1 LTFVISYTK
10 WKRLISIIKLNVGVF
25 MSYLDDLFGL
35 EGKTAIVS
43 GGAGVIGTVMSEAL
57 LKAGANVIIWS
68 RTQASVDQAVEKLAT
83 STELSARL
91 DGKQVDTG
99 SESEVTAAIKTAV
112 ARFGNPE
119 ILINAVGG
127 NFAKAP
133 IPETEIDQFE
143 KVLHLNLIAGLMVP
157 TKIITAFWIE
167 NKIKGAIINLT
178 SMSSYNP
185 LSGVWAYDAAKAGV
199 LNLTQGAAN
208 ELAPHGIRVNAIAPG
223 FFLGKQNR
231 ALLVD
236 QETGEYTQRGKAVI
250 NHTPYGRFGEAE
262 ELVGATLFLAS
273 SKASGFVTG
282 ISIPVDGGYL
292 AFNI

>member
-1 LTFVISYTK
+1 
-10 WKRLISIIKLNVGVF
+10 
-25 MSYLDDLFGL
+25 MSFLEDLFGL
-35 EGKTAIVS
+35 AGKTAIVS
-43 GGAGVIGTVMSEAL
+43 GGAGVIGTVMAEAL
-57 LKAGANVIIWS
+57 LNAGANVVIWS
-68 RTQASVDQAVEKLAT
+68 RSRASVDQALEKLVT
-83 STELSARL
+83 SEALSARL
-91 DGKQVDTG
+91 FGDQVDTG
-99 SESEVTAAIKTAV
+99 NESQVAAALESV
-112 ARFGNPE
+112 VQRFGHPE

-127 NFAKAP
+127 NLGKAP
-133 IPETEIDQFE
+133 LTETEIDQFE

-157 TKIITAFWIE
+157 TKILAAFWIE
-167 NKIKGAIINLT
+167 KKVNGTIINLT
-178 SMSSYNP
+178 SMASYNP

-199 LNLTQGAAN
+199 LNLTLGAAN

-231 ALLVD
+231 ALLVN
-236 QETGEYTQRGKAVI
+236 QETGEYTQRGQAVI
-250 NHTPYGRFGEAE
+250 NHTPFGRFGEVQ

>member
-1 LTFVISYTK
+1 
-10 WKRLISIIKLNVGVF
+10 

-35 EGKTAIVS
+35 AGKTAIVS

-57 LKAGANVIIWS
+57 LKAGANVVIWS
-68 RTQASVDQAVEKLAT
+68 RTQASVDQAIEKLGT
-83 STELSARL
+83 SAELSARL
-91 DGKQVDTG
+91 DGNQVDTG
-99 SESEVTAAIKTAV
+99 SESDVATALKTAV

-127 NFAKAP
+127 NFAKSS

-157 TKIITAFWIE
+157 TKIVTAFWIE

-236 QETGEYTQRGKAVI
+236 QETGEYTERGKAVI

-273 SKASGFVTG
+273 PKASGFVTG

-292 AFNI
+292 AYNI

>member
-1 LTFVISYTK
+1 
-10 WKRLISIIKLNVGVF
+10 
-25 MSYLDDLFGL
+25 MSFLDDLFGL
-35 EGKTAIVS
+35 AGKTAIVS

-57 LKAGANVIIWS
+57 LKAGANIVIWS
-68 RTQASVDQAVEKLAT
+68 RTRASVDQAVEKLAT

-99 SESEVTAAIKTAV
+99 NESEVTAALKAAV

-127 NFAKAP
+127 NFSKAP

-157 TKIITAFWIE
+157 TKMVTAFWIE

-178 SMSSYNP
+178 SMASYNP

-273 SKASGFVTG
+273 DKASGFVTG

>member
-1 LTFVISYTK
+1 
-10 WKRLISIIKLNVGVF
+10 
-25 MSYLDDLFGL
+25 MSFLDDLFGL
-35 EGKTAIVS
+35 ADKTAIVA

-57 LKAGANVIIWS
+57 LKAGANVVIWS

-83 STELSARL
+83 SAELSARL
-91 DGKQVDTG
+91 DGNQVDTG
-99 SESEVTAAIKTAV
+99 SESEITAALKTAV

-133 IPETEIDQFE
+133 ITETEIDQFE

-157 TKIITAFWIE
+157 TKIVTAFWIE

-178 SMSSYNP
+178 SMASYNP

-231 ALLVD
+231 ALLLD

-250 NHTPYGRFGEAE
+250 NHTPYGRFGEAG

-273 SKASGFVTG
+273 HKASGFVTG

>member
-1 LTFVISYTK
+1 
-10 WKRLISIIKLNVGVF
+10 

-35 EGKTAIVS
+35 TGKTAIVS

-57 LKAGANVIIWS
+57 LEVGANVVIWS
-68 RTQASVDQAVEKLAT
+68 RTRASVDQAVQKLAT
-83 STELSARL
+83 SEKFSAHLSG
-91 DGKQVDTG
+91 DQVDTG
-99 SESEVTAAIKTAV
+99 SESQVAAGLKATV
-112 ARFGNPE
+112 ERFGHPD

-127 NFAKAP
+127 NLSKAP

-157 TKIITAFWIE
+157 TKIVTAFWIE
-167 NKIKGAIINLT
+167 NKIKGTIINLT
-178 SMSSYNP
+178 SMASYNP
-185 LSGVWAYDAAKAGV
+185 LSGVYGYDAAKAGV

-236 QETGEYTQRGKAVI
+236 RETGEYTPRGQAVI
-250 NHTPYGRFGEAE
+250 NHTPYGRFGEAKE
-262 ELVGATLFLAS
+262 MVGATLFLAS
-273 SKASGFVTG
+273 HKASGFVTG

>member
-1 LTFVISYTK
+1 
-10 WKRLISIIKLNVGVF
+10 
-25 MSYLDDLFGL
+25 MSYLEDLFGL
-35 EGKTAIVS
+35 AGKTAVVS

-57 LKAGANVIIWS
+57 LKAGANVVIWS
-68 RTQASVDQAVEKLAT
+68 RSQASIDQALETLTTAE
-83 STELSARL
+83 ELIPRL

-99 SESEVTAAIKTAV
+99 SESEVAAALETV
-112 ARFGNPE
+112 VERFDTPD

-127 NFAKAP
+127 NLSKAS
-133 IPETEIDQFE
+133 IPETEIHQFE

-157 TKIITAFWIE
+157 TKIVTAFWIK
-167 NKIKGAIINLT
+167 NKVKGSIINLT
-178 SMSSYNP
+178 SMASYNP

-208 ELAPHGIRVNAIAPG
+208 ELAPYGIRVNAIAPG

-236 QETGEYTQRGKAVI
+236 QETGEYTQRGQAVI
-250 NHTPYGRFGEAE
+250 NHTPYGRFGEVE
-262 ELVGATLFLAS
+262 ELVGVTLFLAS
-273 SKASGFVTG
+273 DKASGFVTG